1 MDLSEGE
8 LREHI
13 AEGEGRGLEFKRGL
27 PRDERLARTLCA
39 FANTRGGLLLVGV
52 EDDGRIVGAPRP
64 RESAQAIRRIARECL
79 SPPLQPEVTL
89 VRCEEGTVVVARIA
103 VSRERP
109 HSVLHGERDDEV
121 VVRVGSSNRVAKGAT
136 LAALRAQRSAS
147 RPRNDL
153 ERQILTWVAE
163 RIRRSGVPGGDAT
176 PMSFGKAHNIG
187 VQRARKAFVRLER
200 DGLLVAHGRTGSARI
215 YGLP

>member
-1 MDLSEGE
+1 MACFPPTEVLHALGVNYVDYFSLDVEGHELSVLDALDFRQTYVKWFTIEFPPPRHLKSRQGLAH
-8 LREHI
+8 LRE
-13 AEGEGRGLEFKRGL
+13 
-27 PRDERLARTLCA
+27 
-39 FANTRGGLLLVGV
+39 
-52 EDDGRIVGAPRP
+52 
-64 RESAQAIRRIARECL
+64 IR
-79 SPPLQPEVTL
+79 
-89 VRCEEGTVVVARIA
+89 
-103 VSRERP
+103 
-109 HSVLHGERDDEV
+109 
-121 VVRVGSSNRVAKGAT
+121 KKF
-136 LAALRAQRSAS
+136 AALRAQRSAS